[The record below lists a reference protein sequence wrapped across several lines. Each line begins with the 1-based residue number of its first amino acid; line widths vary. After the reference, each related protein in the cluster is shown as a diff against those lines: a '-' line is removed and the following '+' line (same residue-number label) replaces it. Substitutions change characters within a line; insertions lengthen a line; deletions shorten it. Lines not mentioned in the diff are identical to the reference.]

1 MFQDLGP
8 AIRGAGQRIRI
19 DEVIP
24 WSMRFL
30 RKDDRV
36 VWYLSILQR
45 YALYLLRE
53 KAITKSRRQR
63 RKIKRKLCGF
73 TDRRIIEDFET
84 FTREKWE
91 HFADMQAVF
100 MSAEML
106 EFPFYDPTENRSI
119 PKRAKDI
126 LNHFEEVEKKLVTQP
141 GGARF
146 CNDGVPFVESD
157 YGWYWFRIEEGYS
170 TQEAKAMR
178 HCGNGM
184 GRKGDILLS
193 LREPIHKLDTIL
205 WKPHLTFILNNGYLG
220 EMKGFANQK
229 PDACFHPHIEN
240 LLGEKEIKGVK
251 GGGFLPSCNFSF
263 LDLERATQQRILEK
277 RPDFEFDRIPAGGET
292 ILSFG
297 EAGEWEVLDHSSM
310 PDAAIGSVY
319 SYYNEIPKWYL
330 FRKFI
335 PVGNARHHISIAW
348 CFLEKGKISYLH
360 QEGQGLSS
368 TTCLSLLQRPEI
380 KSLHEDILN
389 PNSSWA
395 KLLSLD
401 EIKFLMEKKPSLL
414 SSVSIECILEKIGVC
429 PAFIKVV
436 NTRFGMKI
444 KLLGDRLILESYSSL
459 ADFAECTGIG
469 SMSRKIAALEN
480 HLIPKAKIDL
490 FGMEWLHLRVQDDLE
505 SPLVLVL
512 EKKVSRHFFDTLNLD
527 QQEPSHGLLREIIY
541 RFGPPDPKL
550 HALQEAA

>member
-30 RKDDRV
+30 RKDDRI
-36 VWYLSILQR
+36 VWYLYILQR

-53 KAITKSRRQR
+53 KAITKSLRQR
-63 RKIKRKLCGF
+63 RKIKRKLSGF
-73 TDRRIIEDFET
+73 TDRRIIEDFEI
-84 FTREKWE
+84 FTHEKWE

-100 MSAEML
+100 TSVEML
-106 EFPFYDPTENRSI
+106 DFPFYDQSEHRSI
-119 PKRAKDI
+119 PKKARDI
-126 LNHFEEVEKKLVTQP
+126 FNHFEEVEKKLLAQP

-146 CNDGVPFVESD
+146 CYDGVPVVESD
-157 YGWYWFRIEEGYS
+157 HGWYWFRIEEGYS

-193 LREPIHKLDTIL
+193 LREPIHQLDTIL
-205 WKPHLTFILNNGYLG
+205 WKPHLTFILNDGYLG

-229 PDACFHPHIEN
+229 PDTCFHSHIEN
-240 LLGEKEIKGVK
+240 LLGENEIKGIK

-263 LDLERATQQRILEK
+263 LDFDLATQQRILQK
-277 RPDFEFDRIPAGGET
+277 RPDFKFDPIPTNGEA

-297 EAGEWEVLDHSSM
+297 EAREWQVLDHSSM
-310 PDAAIGSVY
+310 PDNAIRSVY
-319 SYYNEIPKWYL
+319 SFYNKIPKWYL

-335 PVGNARHHISIAW
+335 HVGDTRYHISIAW
-348 CFLEKGKISYLH
+348 CFLENGKVSYLH

-368 TTCLSLLQRPEI
+368 SECLFLLLRPEI
-380 KSLHEDILN
+380 KSLDEDILN
-389 PNSSWA
+389 SKSSWA
-395 KLLSLD
+395 KLLSLA
-401 EIKFLMEKKPSLL
+401 EIKVLTEKKPSLL
-414 SSVSIECILEKIGVC
+414 FSASIASILQKFGVC
-429 PAFIKVV
+429 RAFIKVV
-436 NTRFGMKI
+436 NARFGMQI
-444 KLLGDRLILESYSSL
+444 KFLGDRLILESYSSL
-459 ADFAECTGIG
+459 ADFAERTGIG
-469 SMSRKIAALEN
+469 SMPRKIAALEN
-480 HLIPKAKIDL
+480 YLIPEAQIDL
-490 FGMEWLHLRVQDDLE
+490 FGIEWLHLMVQDDLE

-512 EKKVSRHFFDTLNLD
+512 KKKVSRHFFETLNLD
-527 QQEPSHGLLREIIY
+527 QQEPLHGLLREIIY

-550 HALQEAA
+550 NALQEVA